1 MPIFN
6 HKKLGRCLFIHI
18 PKCGGSSV
26 FWWLKGSG
34 FDLGK
39 PGTRQMP
46 HPLYVDY
53 KKWGDFDYK
62 FMVVREP
69 LDRFCS
75 MLRYRQEATRGGIQD
90 KNINAFAEDVL
101 DKAMVRG
108 YRERSILDCLWKEHI
123 PPQVD
128 YYCDDVEV
136 FKLEDGFEPLKEK
149 LNLDIPI
156 KHVNV
161 SDSDSEANVNHLSY
175 TTISRIKEF
184 YKDDYEKFKYTP

>member
-6 HKKLGRCLFIHI
+6 HEKLGRCLFIHV
-18 PKCGGSSV
+18 PKAGGSSIS
-26 FWWLKGSG
+26 WWLRDSG

-39 PGTRQMP
+39 LGAKQMP

-75 MLRYRQEATRGGIQD
+75 MLRYRQGATRGGVQN
-90 KNINAFAEDVL
+90 KNINTYAEDTL
-101 DKAMVRG
+101 NKAIVRG
-108 YRERSILDCLWKEHI
+108 YRERSTLDGLWKQHI

-128 YYCDDVEV
+128 YYCADVEI
-136 FKLEDGFEPLKEK
+136 FKFKENFETLQKK
-149 LNLDIPI
+149 LNLHTTIPRI
-156 KHVNV
+156 NV
-161 SDSDSEANVNHLSY
+161 SDGEANVNHLSD
-175 TTISRIKEF
+175 TTIDRIKEF
-184 YKDDYEKFKYTP
+184 YKDDYKMFGYET